1 MSNQSKYI
9 HDHSLNSGCHSAR
22 THTHM
27 FLSTE
32 VALLTTFH
40 TLIILHIKQRLVFG
54 TFYTLRFSG
63 MIERFIF
70 WAVFEIGVSFFLG
83 LVVFDDFL
91 VIAIIVDVVGF
102 DICDVVLVAELA
114 LFVDCVEVILLGTV
128 LASFGTHVEE

>member
-1 MSNQSKYI
+1 
-9 HDHSLNSGCHSAR
+9 
-22 THTHM
+22 
-27 FLSTE
+27 
-32 VALLTTFH
+32 
-40 TLIILHIKQRLVFG
+40 
-54 TFYTLRFSG
+54 